1 MQMKTTGDLDSKL
14 DDVMAELRQEY
25 RSMGAPA
32 HLEVLL
38 SAEAKRKGAGTQRI
52 PLNRTWAWGLSSALV
67 ASLLL
72 GAVAWELHRTRRP
85 EGQKVQ
91 ISPHVAPSPLM
102 QSKVSDLPAPKRQGD
117 SSAVQHT
124 PHRAVRDE
132 SLAAADLA
140 SIEDFVP
147 LPASEGLPPASA
159 ISLVRMQ
166 IEQSA
171 LQQYG
176 LEVPA
181 EAAPRTLLAEFVV
194 GEDGLPRAIRIVR

>member
-1 MQMKTTGDLDSKL
+1 MLMKPKGNLDKVL
-14 DDVMAELRQEY
+14 AGLRQEH
-25 RSMGAPA
+25 RAVEAPR
-32 HLEVLL
+32 HLEMLL
-38 SAEAKRKGAGTQRI
+38 RAEAEQRAAAPRGVSQRRI
-52 PLNRTWAWGLSSALV
+52 WAWGLGSALV

-91 ISPHVAPSPLM
+91 IAPHAAPSPLM
-102 QSKVSDLPAPKRQGD
+102 QSKVSDLPAPRRQGD
-117 SSAVQHT
+117 STAVRHT
-124 PHRAVRDE
+124 ARRAVRDA
-132 SLAAADLA
+132 SLADADLA

-147 LPASEGLPPASA
+147 LPASEGLPPSSA

-181 EAAPRTLLAEFVV
+181 EAAPKTLLAEFVV
-194 GEDGLPRAIRIVR
+194 GEDGLPRAIRIIP